1 MTIALFIAFTIF
13 VALNT
18 PISLALGL
26 ASLAGLMY
34 EGRMPLILIPQ
45 KMFTGVDSFV
55 LLAVPLFVL
64 AGNLMDTGGIS
75 RRLIAV
81 ATRLVGHIR
90 GGLGQVVIV
99 SMIFFS
105 GLSGSSTADTAAVG
119 SVCIPAMVRKGYRR
133 ELATSIVAAAGGM
146 GILIPPCLNMVV
158 YAIIAEV
165 SIAGLFLAGFL
176 PGFLMGFCLM
186 VYMYLR
192 ARKENYPTEPKA
204 SWREVMVATKEAV
217 FPLLTPVIIMG
228 GILSGV
234 FTVTE
239 SAAIAVAYAFVLSVF
254 AYKEL
259 KFSQLPEV
267 LISTAST
274 TGVVM
279 MLMGMA
285 SIFGWILAH
294 QRIPHLVGESISSIS
309 TRPWVFLL
317 IVNVL
322 FLIVGCFMDPLP
334 AIVILVPILLPVA
347 LQLGINPI
355 HFGIILIANLGIGF
369 ITPPVGNVLFVA
381 CSIGEVSISSVI
393 VYLLPFIAVMIV
405 ALGLIT
411 YIPEISLFLPRL
423 LGFL

>member
-1 MTIALFIAFTIF
+1 
-13 VALNT
+13 
-18 PISLALGL
+18 
-26 ASLAGLMY
+26 
-34 EGRMPLILIPQ
+34 
-45 KMFTGVDSFV
+45 
-55 LLAVPLFVL
+55 
-64 AGNLMDTGGIS
+64 
-75 RRLIAV
+75 
-81 ATRLVGHIR
+81 
-90 GGLGQVVIV
+90 
-99 SMIFFS
+99 
-105 GLSGSSTADTAAVG
+105 
-119 SVCIPAMVRKGYRR
+119 
-133 ELATSIVAAAGGM
+133 
-146 GILIPPCLNMVV
+146 
-158 YAIIAEV
+158 
-165 SIAGLFLAGFL
+165 
-176 PGFLMGFCLM
+176 M

-204 SWREVMVATKEAV
+204 SWREVLVATKEAI
-217 FPLLTPVIIMG
+217 FPLLTPIIIMG

-259 KFSQLPEV
+259 TFSQLPEV
-267 LISTAST
+267 LISTVST

-294 QRIPHLVGESISSIS
+294 QRIPHLVGESISSVS
-309 TRPWVFLL
+309 TQPWVFLL

-355 HFGIILIANLGIGF
+355 HFGIVLIANLGIGF

-393 VYLLPFIAVMIV
+393 VYLLPFIGVMIV

-423 LGFL
+423 LGYL